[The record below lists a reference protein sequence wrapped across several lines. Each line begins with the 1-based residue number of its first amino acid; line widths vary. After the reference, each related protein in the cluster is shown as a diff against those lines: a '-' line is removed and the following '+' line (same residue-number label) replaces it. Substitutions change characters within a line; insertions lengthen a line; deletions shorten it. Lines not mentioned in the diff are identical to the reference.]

1 MHKNES
7 THFDYTAHLTPGCLP
22 VNDVIDMPQLS
33 EIIETISSE
42 LELSELL
49 TRVLRLGCELV
60 GADDGAISLYQG
72 ATRSV
77 KTAAIHNL
85 PAIELGAELAAGM
98 GLAGRVLATG
108 RSIHCRY
115 GDLPGINLPQCREHR
130 VIGVP
135 IIWRNVLIGVFGMGV
150 RPPKQFGAQ
159 AMAQMELLARHT
171 AIAIHNAQAFQL
183 AQRRATRWALINKIA
198 LIVQGGSTIQAVLQD
213 AADAI
218 HDLLAFQNVDIPLID
233 PEQPDTLIV
242 AVRGG
247 AYKLA
252 ISREDRLRV
261 DRGIMGA
268 AVSTRRTQ
276 LVNDVSADPRY
287 VNPPGVQAPLAELAV
302 PIIYGNEVLGVLNVE
317 GGVPFDHLDQESL
330 ELIADQLA
338 MAIVNNRLNLQ
349 ARSHAIDQE
358 RKRLGG
364 ELHDNLTQLI
374 SSISLLS
381 QSLAQTYQRNPDAG
395 NERAE
400 RIHDL
405 AKTAFAELR
414 KLLNELEP
422 ARDQTISSTG
432 RSYLGLER
440 LRSGGLAEALERLVS
455 SMLPDGM
462 TLKMTFASYQPQRLE
477 NEEELYRICQEAVS
491 NVIRHAKAT
500 RLEIGGSVNE
510 KIVLLKIRDNGCGIS
525 TKARKGLGLQT
536 MRSRASGLGGAL
548 RITPQWPTGT
558 LVEVAL
564 PRTDRT

>member
-1 MHKNES
+1 M
-7 THFDYTAHLTPGCLP
+7 D
-22 VNDVIDMPQLS
+22 IPQLS

-42 LELSELL
+42 LELGELL

-72 ATRSV
+72 ATRSL
-77 KTAAIHNL
+77 KTAAIYNL
-85 PAIELGAELAAGM
+85 PTIELGAELSSGM

-108 RSIHCRY
+108 RSVQCRY
-115 GDLPGINLPQCREHR
+115 GELPGINLPQCRDHT

-135 IIWRNVLIGVFGMGV
+135 IIWRNVLVGVFGMGV
-150 RPPKQFGAQ
+150 HPPKQFGAL
-159 AMAQMELLARHT
+159 AMAHMELLARHT

-198 LIVQGGSTIQAVLQD
+198 LIVQAGSSIQQLLQD

-233 PEQPDTLIV
+233 TEQPDTLIV

-247 AYKLA
+247 AYKTA
-252 ISREDRLRV
+252 ISREDRLRI

-268 AVSTRRTQ
+268 AVTTRKTQ
-276 LVNDVSADPRY
+276 LVNDVATDPRY
-287 VNPPGVQAPLAELAV
+287 VNPPGVRAPLAELAV
-302 PIIYGNEVLGVLNVE
+302 PILHGQEVFGVLNVE
-317 GGVPFDHLDQESL
+317 GNVPFDHLDQESL

-338 MAIVNNRLNLQ
+338 MAIINNRLHNQ
-349 ARSHAIDQE
+349 ARTHAVDQE
-358 RKRLGG
+358 RKRLGS
-364 ELHDNLTQLI
+364 ELHDNLTQLV

-381 QSLAQTYQRNPDAG
+381 QSLPQTYARNADAG
-395 NERAE
+395 NQRAE

-422 ARDQTISSTG
+422 ARDHAISSAG

-440 LRSGGLAEALERLVS
+440 LRSSGLSDALERLVS
-455 SMLPDGM
+455 SMIPDGLA
-462 TLKMTFASYQPQRLE
+462 LKINFSNYRAQRFE

-491 NVIRHAKAT
+491 NVIRHAKAS
-500 RLEIGGSVNE
+500 RLEISASVSE
-510 KIVLLKIRDNGCGIS
+510 KIALVKIWDNGCGIS
-525 TKARKGLGLQT
+525 VKARKGLGLQN
-536 MRSRASGLGGAL
+536 MRTRASALGGAL
-548 RITPQWPTGT
+548 RITPQWPSGT
-558 LVEVAL
+558 QVEVAL
-564 PRTDRT
+564 PRADRHE